1 MYCILIN
8 LNNYDNLTL
17 IIKTIKN
24 IALKLIKKI
33 EQYKIILI

>member
-8 LNNYDNLTL
+8 LSNCDNFTL

-24 IALKLIKKI
+24 IAFKLVKKV
-33 EQYKIILI
+33 E